1 MAVNIIMTN
10 LHSTIIGIT
19 SKLVISVTLM
29 EKLNSQFIKFLVP
42 CFSEM
47 PSINSSHGSSDEDV
61 VESESRIRVDRNAKQ
76 KNVR

>member
-1 MAVNIIMTN
+1 M
-10 LHSTIIGIT
+10 G
-19 SKLVISVTLM
+19 
-29 EKLNSQFIKFLVP
+29 KLNSQFIKFLVT

-47 PSINSSHGSSDEDV
+47 PSINSPHESSDEDV